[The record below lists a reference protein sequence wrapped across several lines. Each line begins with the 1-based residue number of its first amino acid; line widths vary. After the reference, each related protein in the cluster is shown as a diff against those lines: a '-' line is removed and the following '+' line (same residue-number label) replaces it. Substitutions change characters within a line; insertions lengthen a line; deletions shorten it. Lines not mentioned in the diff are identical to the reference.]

1 MDFPHI
7 IAQAKTTASWLTPAA
22 FLVALFKSSRSE
34 GHIGEL
40 LVHFVAYRESD
51 EDAYRRPEGST
62 VPREAAGWAHPAV
75 RLRWVFI

>member
-7 IAQAKTTASWLTPAA
+7 IAQTKTTASWLTPAA
-22 FLVALFKSSRSE
+22 FLIALFTSSWSE
-34 GHIGEL
+34 GHGEL
-40 LVHFVAYRESD
+40 LVHFVAYWQSD

-62 VPREAAGWAHPAV
+62 VPREAACAHPTV